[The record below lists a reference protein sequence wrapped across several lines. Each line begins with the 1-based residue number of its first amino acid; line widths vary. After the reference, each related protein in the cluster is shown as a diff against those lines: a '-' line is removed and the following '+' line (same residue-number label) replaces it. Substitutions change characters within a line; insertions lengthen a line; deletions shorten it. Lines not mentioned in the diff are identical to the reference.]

1 LASPVKPKLRQVID
15 AKSFVF
21 KFDFF
26 IVGQKIL
33 KKKFKK
39 IKKKLG
45 IAIPQY
51 AKFTEINYN

>member
-1 LASPVKPKLRQVID
+1 MGHRHLHSIGKPKLRQVID

-45 IAIPQY
+45 IAMPQ
-51 AKFTEINYN
+51 